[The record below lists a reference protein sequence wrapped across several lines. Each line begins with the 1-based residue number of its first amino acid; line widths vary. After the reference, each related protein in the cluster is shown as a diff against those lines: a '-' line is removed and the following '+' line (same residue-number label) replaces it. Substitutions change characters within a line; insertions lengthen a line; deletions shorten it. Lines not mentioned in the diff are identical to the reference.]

1 MLHSPIPRFR
11 SLLKPALAL
20 GLSLFLLF
28 GHSAEAWAARSG
40 GRIGGG
46 SFRAPS
52 RSYSTPSR
60 SYRSGG
66 SYGGGIGFPF
76 LLPFFGFGGFGSL
89 LGLLVVIA
97 IANLFINVMRGGSN
111 RADGNFIEEDNPL
124 VSIAQLQVGLLAS
137 AKVLKTDLDQ
147 LGVTADTGTPAGRI
161 ALLQEASLALL
172 RHPEYW
178 VYSATQVENAPLSL
192 AEAQFNQLSLR
203 ERSKFTAETL
213 SNVNSQ
219 LRRVEQ
225 SRLPGN
231 GIEDGLPLVNDDYIL
246 VTILVATLGKLS
258 LPTVNDAS
266 DLRQALQK
274 LGGIG
279 GEQLLAVEV
288 LWTPQAERDT
298 LSRDDLL
305 VEYPNLKLI

>member
-1 MLHSPIPRFR
+1 MFHFPIPRFR

-28 GHSAEAWAARSG
+28 GHSSAAWAARSG

-60 SYRSGG
+60 SYNSGS

-97 IANLFINVMRGGSN
+97 IANLLINAMRGGGI
-111 RADGNFIEEDNPL
+111 RANGEAFETDNPS
-124 VSIAQLQVGLLAS
+124 VRITQLQVGLLAS
-137 AKVLKTDLDQ
+137 AKALKTELDE
-147 LGVTADTGTPAGRI
+147 LAATADTGTPTGRTSV
-161 ALLQEASLALL
+161 LQEASLALL

-178 VYSATQVENAPLSL
+178 VYGTTQTQNSPLSL

-203 ERSKFTAETL
+203 ERSKFTVETL

-219 LRRVEQ
+219 LRQAEQ
-225 SRLPGN
+225 QRLTGQATA
-231 GIEDGLPLVNDDYIL
+231 DGLPPVNDDYIL
-246 VTILVATLGKLS
+246 VTILVATLGQLS
-258 LPTVNDAS
+258 MPTINDAS
-266 DLRQALQK
+266 DLRQALQQ
-274 LGGIG
+274 LGGLG
-279 GEQLLAVEV
+279 AEQLLAVEV
-288 LWTPQAERDT
+288 LWTPQAEGDT

-305 VEYPNLKLI
+305 AEYPSLKLV

>member
-1 MLHSPIPRFR
+1 MRHSPIPRLKA
-11 SLLKPALAL
+11 LLKPALAL
-20 GLSLFLLF
+20 GLSLFLFF
-28 GHSAEAWAARSG
+28 GHSADAWAARSG

-97 IANLFINVMRGGSN
+97 IANLFINALRGGGT
-111 RADGNFIEEDNPL
+111 RANGDFIEEDNPW
-124 VSIAQLQVGLLAS
+124 VSIAQLQVGLLSS
-137 AKVLKTDLDQ
+137 ARALKTELDQ
-147 LGVTADTGTPAGRI
+147 LGLAADTGTPNGRL
-161 ALLQEASLALL
+161 AVLQEASLALL

-178 VYSATQVENAPLSL
+178 VYGTTQADKAPLAL

-219 LRRVEQ
+219 LRQAEQ
-225 SRLPGN
+225 GQLPGQ
-231 GIEDGLPLVNDDYIL
+231 ETVDGLPPVNDDYIL
-246 VTILVATLGKLS
+246 VTILVATLSQLS
-258 LPTVNDAS
+258 LPRVNDAS
-266 DLRQALQK
+266 DLRQALQG

-288 LWTPQAERDT
+288 LWTPQAEGDT

-305 VEYPNLKLI
+305 AEYPNLKLV